1 MVRRLLYLGVLVAAL
16 CASACGESKP
26 STGGGKKVEDP
37 DANPVP
43 KAGGGG
49 VKAG

>member
-1 MVRRLLYLGVLVAAL
+1 MVRRLLYLGVLVAVL
-16 CASACGESKP
+16 CAAACGDTKP
-26 STGGGKKVEDP
+26 STGGKKVEDP

-43 KAGGGG
+43 KPGG